1 MSLTDLHTHTTR
13 SDGTLT
19 PIELVEAALRA
30 GVRTLAVTD
39 HDRVFE
45 APEASQAAAR
55 QGLDLICGIE
65 LSCRHEGRTVHLLGY
80 FFNGVDRSGF
90 DAWLNQLLDS
100 RRDRNRR
107 LAARLRDLGV
117 AIELEEAES
126 YGHGLT
132 GRPHFARVLMDK
144 GYVASLREAF
154 DRYLGESAPGYV
166 ERDSPDVPHAVRRML
181 AAGAVASLAH
191 PVRLAGRDPARQE
204 QIIRGFAESG
214 LTAIE
219 AFHSDHAPADAE
231 RFVAIAGKYGMAV
244 SGGSDFHGANKPG
257 VELGT
262 GVKGNLRVP
271 DWVVPAL
278 RQRAG

>member
-90 DAWLNQLLDS
+90 DAWLRACLS
-100 RRDRNRR
+100 PPEW
-107 LAARLRDLGV
+107 LARWRAQAAAALHCLPDD
-117 AIELEEAES
+117 
-126 YGHGLT
+126 
-132 GRPHFARVLMDK
+132 PVL
-144 GYVASLREAF
+144 SSIL
-154 DRYLGESAPGYV
+154 
-166 ERDSPDVPHAVRRML
+166 
-181 AAGAVASLAH
+181 
-191 PVRLAGRDPARQE
+191 
-204 QIIRGFAESG
+204 
-214 LTAIE
+214 
-219 AFHSDHAPADAE
+219 
-231 RFVAIAGKYGMAV
+231 
-244 SGGSDFHGANKPG
+244 
-257 VELGT
+257 
-262 GVKGNLRVP
+262 
-271 DWVVPAL
+271 
-278 RQRAG
+278 